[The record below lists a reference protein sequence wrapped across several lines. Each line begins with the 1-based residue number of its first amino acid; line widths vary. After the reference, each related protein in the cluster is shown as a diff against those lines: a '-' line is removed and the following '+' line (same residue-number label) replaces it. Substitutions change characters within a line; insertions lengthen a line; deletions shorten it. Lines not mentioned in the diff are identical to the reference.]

1 MNFMKSIDKV
11 QKEELER
18 MKKQL
23 SLIGS
28 KEGNFISVEIL
39 FYEAIT
45 FSRTLGDAEDNQL
58 LAALKQIQAT
68 EYRAAKEHY
77 SKSTMRE
84 KAIRRFISRFKIALA
99 ETINLHKKQGKL
111 EAQ

>member
-1 MNFMKSIDKV
+1 MKSIDKT

-28 KEGNFISVEIL
+28 KEGNFINVEIL

-45 FSRTLGDAEDNQL
+45 FSRTLSDAEDNQL
-58 LAALKQIQAT
+58 LNALKQIQAT
-68 EYRAAKEHY
+68 EYRSAKEHY
-77 SKSTMRE
+77 PKNTMRE
-84 KAIRRFISRFKIALA
+84 KAIRRFITRFKTALSD
-99 ETINLHKKQGKL
+99 TINLYKKQGKL
-111 EAQ
+111 EIQ